1 MRLIRRYPEP
11 GATGNYTQVGNHQTA
26 VEYAIA
32 GIEKLHDANLA
43 QLGRDPFNSEM
54 EGTMRDWVIESL
66 LQGAYLR
73 EYHLWEKDCKA
84 YFIAMA
90 ERNGAAITMKMK
102 GAQSFPDLV
111 KETLV
116 SYDVAVPVEILDA
129 IDRMRVKIND
139 MKHAVGLELDHFISA
154 KDYTDA
160 VAALEGFWEYL
171 AGCER
176 ITG

>member
-1 MRLIRRYPEP
+1 MRLIKRYPEP
-11 GATGNYTQVGNHQTA
+11 GATGNYIQVGHHQTA

-54 EGTMRDWVIESL
+54 EGTMRAWVIESL

-84 YFIAMA
+84 YIIAMA
-90 ERNGAAITMKMK
+90 ARNGATTTMKTK

-116 SYDVAVPVEILDA
+116 SYDVAIPVDILDA

-139 MKHAVGLELDHFISA
+139 MKHAAGLELDHFISE

-176 ITG
+176 ITA